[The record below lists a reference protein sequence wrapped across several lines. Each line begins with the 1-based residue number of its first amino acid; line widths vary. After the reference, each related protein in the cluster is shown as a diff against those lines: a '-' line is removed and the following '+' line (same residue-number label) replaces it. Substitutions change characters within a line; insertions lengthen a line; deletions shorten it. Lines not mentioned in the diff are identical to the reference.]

1 MHIVLAV
8 EKINNTHGSM
18 ERTVAN
24 LANFLTKINHQV
36 TILTFD
42 ENNNGAP
49 VYPISHEV
57 KSYNLELIESN
68 SYKQKFAERSDIKQ
82 HMPKVIS
89 GIISNISA
97 IKRIFS
103 VSKKEVPIVA
113 QALKRISPDVVVSFQ
128 SHFHR
133 YIVPAAKQAGIP
145 VIASEHKPPMSLYKE
160 HVSMVDRIVIFSC
173 LKIAE
178 KVRVL
183 LPEFSEDYP
192 ANIRGKCVAIPN
204 GIILKEMDHN
214 EEGEHKEITTKTI
227 ISVGESHMKKYYETL
242 IHSFARIASDFPEWH
257 LKIFGNVDR
266 NSKLENLIVEY
277 DLEDQIFL
285 MGETDNMKERY
296 ENAEIYAMPS
306 LFRGFSNVIL
316 EAISAGLPI
325 VAVNDVTSNPVKVVE
340 DGLSGV
346 LVPTKGNNVKNLAGG
361 LSMLMN
367 DDALRKSMSEATV
380 EKAAYFD
387 MDKILKQWEELLVS
401 CCK

>member
-18 ERTVAN
+18 ERTVVN
-24 LANFLTKINHQV
+24 LANYLTKIDHEV

-49 VYPISHEV
+49 VYPISSGV
-57 KSYNLELIESN
+57 KSHNLELIESN
-68 SYKQKFAERSDIKQ
+68 SYKKKYAERSDIKQ
-82 HMPKVIS
+82 CMPN
-89 GIISNISA
+89 IISDVVSNLSA
-97 IKRIFS
+97 IKRIFT

-113 QALKRISPDVVVSFQ
+113 QALKRLKPDVVVSFQ

-133 YIVPAAKQAGIP
+133 YIIPAAKQAGIP
-145 VIASEHKPPMSLYKE
+145 VIASEHKPPMSLYRQ
-160 HVSMVDRIVIFSC
+160 HINMIDRIVIFSC
-173 LKIAE
+173 LKVAE

-183 LPEFSEDYP
+183 LPEFTEDYP

-204 GIILKEMDHN
+204 GITLKGMVGAAAQDDKKN
-214 EEGEHKEITTKTI
+214 ITTKTI

-257 LKIFGNVDR
+257 LKVFGNVDR
-266 NSKLENLIVEY
+266 NSKLANLITEY

-285 MGETDNMKERY
+285 VGEVVDMKERY

-340 DGLSGV
+340 DGVSGV
-346 LVPTKGNNVKNLAGG
+346 LVPEGNNVKNLAQG
-361 LSMLMN
+361 LSKLMSN
-367 DDALRKSMSEATV
+367 DALRESMSQATI

-387 MDKILKQWEELLVS
+387 MDKVLKQWQELLIS